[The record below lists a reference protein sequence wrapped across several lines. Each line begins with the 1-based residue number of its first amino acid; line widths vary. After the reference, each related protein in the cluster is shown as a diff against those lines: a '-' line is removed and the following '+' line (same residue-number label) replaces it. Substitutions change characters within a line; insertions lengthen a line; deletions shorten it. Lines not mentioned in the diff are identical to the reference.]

1 MRWTLLLL
9 LTLAW
14 APAAVAQS
22 VDDHLAEGD
31 GMHDALQPDKALEHY
46 RAAFALEQ
54 SARVAWRFARSQVDV
69 AKQLPDRETATRDS
83 LYEVARL
90 YADFAVQRDADLAD
104 AHFSLALA
112 IGQLSRTKGG
122 RERVQS
128 GREIH
133 DAAERAVAL
142 DPEHDGA
149 HHILGAWHAEVMR
162 LSGMTR
168 FFARTFMGADFMA
181 RANWDDAAAHLE
193 RAVAIRPE
201 YVFHRLELG
210 EIYVDVGRV
219 DDAIRQLEAMLEL
232 EPATDVLDESYQERA
247 SELLA
252 ELRAD
257 GDTP

>member
-122 RERVQS
+122 RERVQF

-149 HHILGAWHAEVMR
+149 
-162 LSGMTR
+162 GMTR